1 MDRPPLDDAQ
11 TAQALNAYY
20 AAREQAV
27 RYVLAQLDVT
37 AFDAPALPYLE
48 VLVRVQALLATEM
61 TRYGYV
67 AASEPTA
74 EEPPPAE
81 EEHTHG

>member
-1 MDRPPLDDAQ
+1 MPRPPLDDQQ
-11 TAQALNAYY
+11 TEALVNAYY
-20 AAREQAV
+20 ANREQAV
-27 RYVLAQLDVT
+27 RYALAQLDVT

-48 VLVRVQALLATEM
+48 VLVRVQALIATEM

>member
-1 MDRPPLDDAQ
+1 MPRPPLDDQQ
-11 TAQALNAYY
+11 TEALVNAYY
-20 AAREQAV
+20 ANREQAV
-27 RYVLAQLDVT
+27 RYALAQLDVT

-48 VLVRVQALLATEM
+48 VLVRVQALIATEM

-67 AASEPTA
+67 AAPEPTA